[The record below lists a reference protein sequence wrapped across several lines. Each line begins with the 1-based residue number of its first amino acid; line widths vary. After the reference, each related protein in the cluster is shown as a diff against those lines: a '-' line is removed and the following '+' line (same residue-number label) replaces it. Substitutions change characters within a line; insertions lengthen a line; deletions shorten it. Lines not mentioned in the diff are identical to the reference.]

1 MLDKADS
8 ITPEQSAII
17 FCLHNR
23 HPPFVIML
31 LLLVFYLNGTT
42 LLNISSSYLGKLF
55 CDSVIGLLFNRSLVF
70 YHIDLFF
77 YLQLN
82 ASDDRGI
89 DIVREKVLTFASTRS
104 MFT

>member
-1 MLDKADS
+1 
-8 ITPEQSAII
+8 
-17 FCLHNR
+17 
-23 HPPFVIML
+23 ML
-31 LLLVFYLNGTT
+31 LLHVFYLNGTT
-42 LLNISSSYLGKLF
+42 LLNISSGYLGKPF

-70 YHIDLFF
+70 YHIDFFF